1 MPSLLFIAYAYT
13 THMFSLLKAEM
24 VNVNG
29 NKMCI
34 SDDQM
39 AVGNTV
45 SDNNVLNIR

>member
-1 MPSLLFIAYAYT
+1 MFIAYAYT
-13 THMFSLLKAEM
+13 THMFSLLKAET

-45 SDNNVLNIR
+45 SDKNV